1 MATPQRSNVSQQASR
16 GAHFTGAQTT
26 RVQGPRSYR
35 QPSPRT
41 PSGPPIKIIAFA
53 LALIAVVIAGF
64 VIHGCVSAKHNGAS
78 AVATGKEVTVSI
90 AEGSG
95 AQAVAKSLLDAGV
108 ITSSEDFLK
117 ELTLKKADSNL
128 KPGTY
133 SFTTG
138 MSVEAVVQ
146 QLVKGPNTTAN
157 KLSIPEGLTLKKTAA
172 LVEKSLGIKADDFL
186 AQAKASNYVN
196 DFPFLQGVA
205 DDSLEGFMCPKT
217 YDFSGKEISADSV
230 IRALLNQYKAEHGS
244 LDFESARANI
254 QSTYGITMS
263 DYQILTLASI
273 IEREAVTQDD
283 RPLVSSVFYNRLKQ
297 GMALQSD
304 ATMGYVLDRE
314 VTADDLKTQSP
325 YNTYL
330 NKGLTPTPICTPSI
344 ASLKAAMEPAKTDYL
359 YFFIVENGSYSNHSF
374 SKTYEEHQQVIE
386 AAKKAQ
392 S

>member
-16 GAHFTGAQTT
+16 GAHFAGAQTT

-35 QPSPRT
+35 QSSPRT

-53 LALIAVVIAGF
+53 LALIAVVIACF

-186 AQAKASNYVN
+186 AQAKASSYVN
-196 DFPFLQGVA
+196 EFPFLQGVA

-359 YFFIVENGSYSNHSF
+359 YFFIVENGNYSNHSF